1 MGTPQEDIDALR
13 VEELKLQDALR
24 ELSDKRKAL
33 EAAERQRLEM
43 LKPVDIRVSH
53 FDIHEQRVT
62 FNMGI
67 RTDAV
72 DYVASMDGYMLHGGG
87 TVSLSRNG
95 FLTMLGEYLSDAT
108 EIKFVFKDHTPERDD
123 INVFTKIIHNERTPD
138 YVVDI
143 DKKQYSVVLYN
154 NAPANPFSGIP
165 GTRWSVAQDNR
176 RNNVVVPLSEGWR
189 LYANLTADNMKKYIV
204 KWSAEA
210 LETACEQAEKRN
222 TLIKIMTA
230 EDWDISAMF
239 LNGHELRPFQRVGL
253 AFAEAANGRWMCWD
267 EMGLGK
273 TWQELAFVWRQ
284 ILARREQKAKDSK
297 VRKYKALFCVP
308 ANLIINWK
316 REIVNLTGI
325 QPHILSGRKPLD
337 TDLMAMMMGT
347 PEIFLIN
354 YDALATRVTIDE
366 HVVKGEDGRDVI
378 KAEEDVWPW
387 VDVINSMNF
396 SFIGF
401 DEGHYL
407 KNSESLRSQAGR
419 MLKNTLHASI
429 ATGTPVVNRVDELWP
444 LLTII
449 DPATFPYEATFC
461 NQYGDG
467 KYAKNVNQL
476 RELLKFLSIRRLK
489 KDVVKDLPPINEIIK
504 YVELSPKARKI
515 YQKILEGVYTV
526 MEDWDPSQAG
536 AQMKITHM
544 LAQLIRMKQVC
555 AIDKI
560 DYVADLAVE
569 QYDSAPEDEVNK
581 KVIIFTQFVPVAKAI
596 AKRLGS
602 EALVLTGEVEQGMA
616 RTAIE
621 DRFQNDP
628 NIHFLVCTKGVAQE
642 GLNLTRAG
650 YVIKADLF
658 WTPKDHDQCIGRAY
672 GRLSNLHGANVT
684 YVVADDTIENWIQ
697 ELIHQKRALIG
708 QVVDGRVI
716 TGDESVAS
724 DLLKKMKEEVYEA
737 RRKRA
742 S

>member
-1 MGTPQEDIDALR
+1 MSQEDIDALLA
-13 VEELKLQDALR
+13 EEMKLQEALR
-24 ELSDKRKAL
+24 AVADKRKAL
-33 EAAERQRLEM
+33 EADERKRAEM
-43 LKPVDIRVSH
+43 LKPIEIRVTG
-53 FDIHEQRVT
+53 FNIHEDRIT
-62 FNMGI
+62 FSATYREDVVAYLNTFESHTPMG
-67 RTDAV
+67 A
-72 DYVASMDGYMLHGGG
+72 AH
-87 TVSLSRNG
+87 SLNRND
-95 FLTMLGEYLSDAT
+95 FLTVLGEYLARGLD
-108 EIKFVFKDHTPERDD
+108 EGIKFTFRDMTPERENA
-123 INVFTKIIHNERTPD
+123 NVFTKIIHNERTPD
-138 YVVDI
+138 YIVDI
-143 DKKQYSVVLYN
+143 DKKQYSVILYN

-165 GTRWSVAQDNR
+165 GTRWSVADKGNH
-176 RNNVVVPLSEGWR
+176 NNVVVPLSEGWR
-189 LYANLTADNMKKYIV
+189 LYNNLQAVMPKYIV
-204 KWSAEA
+204 KWSEEA
-210 LETACEQAEKRN
+210 LQTACEQAEKRN
-222 TLIKIMTA
+222 TLVQIMKA

-239 LNGHELRPFQRVGL
+239 LNGHELRPFQKVGL
-253 AFAEAANGRWMCWD
+253 AFAEAAGGRWMCWD

-284 ILARREQKAKDSK
+284 ILKRREEKKADPKI
-297 VRKYKALFCVP
+297 RKYKALFCVP

-316 REIVNLTGI
+316 REILNLTGI
-325 QPHILSGRKPLD
+325 HAHILSGRTPLD
-337 TDLMAMMMGT
+337 TDIVAMMMGT

-354 YDALATRVTIDE
+354 YDAIATRVTIE
-366 HVVKGEDGRDVI
+366 QHVVKGEDGRDVI

-387 VDVINSMNF
+387 VDVINSMGF

-444 LLTII
+444 LLNII
-449 DPATFPYEATFC
+449 DPHTFAYQATFC

-467 KYAKNVNQL
+467 KYARNVDQL
-476 RELLKFLSIRRLK
+476 REVLKFLSIRRLK

-504 YVELSPKARKI
+504 YVELSSKARKI
-515 YQKILEGVYTV
+515 YNKILEGVYTV
-526 MEDWDPSQAG
+526 MEDWDPTQAG

-569 QYDSAPEDEVNK
+569 QYDSAPEDEINK

-596 AKRLGS
+596 AKRLGQ

-616 RTAIE
+616 RTKIE
-621 DRFQNDP
+621 DQFQNDP
-628 NIHFLVCTKGVAQE
+628 NIHFLVATKGVAQE

-650 YVIKADLF
+650 YVIKSDLF

-684 YVVADDTIENWIQ
+684 YCVADETIENWIQ
-697 ELIHQKRALIG
+697 QLLHDKRALIG

-716 TGDESVAS
+716 TGDESVAGE
-724 DLLKKMKEEVYEA
+724 LLKKMKEEMYDV
-737 RRKRA
+737 RKRKA